1 MSATAMT
8 KVLRNKTINI
18 NSIVAGL
25 ALIAALVMA
34 VIGITVYGAPVGSL
48 AILTVFFVIYVQIP
62 GLLIVRRLG
71 LDKGHISTALALGIF
86 AGWAFELAIYFLA
99 DLLRLDIILLIMG
112 PLATASYFI
121 DVYRGSRKK
130 LILSKFSIGRISPAF
145 CIFMVLTLFYCI
157 VNTQYVYLSPEIS
170 DFTYMNPDKAYH
182 MGLINSLSH
191 DYPLMSP
198 WIRGVEINYHVF
210 SEMLLSIPVKFFGV
224 QADAVTLSFGP
235 FLTAYCFGMSYYS
248 FFKEMSSRAGRAGLY
263 ALIVILANIYISRY
277 PNVSLA
283 FKFILIND
291 NSSGYGMA
299 ACLMTIVLIGKWY
312 DSFKEGRPGNIA
324 LLVLVTVFVMLTT
337 GIKGPMGAVTVA
349 ALWGTVILGII
360 LRKISPK
367 TLIPLI
373 IISAGFLLVYMV
385 VLGSKGQTNG
395 SGNSII
401 AFAKITN
408 IAYWKKPLIAWL
420 KSIGIPRIIRLPII
434 LIVFM
439 MFFLSVFFLPF
450 CIGYIRELI
459 LVLTG
464 RKEYRIEKVLVYA
477 EFAVGFILMFLLNY
491 SGRSQVYFGLVS
503 AFLAP
508 MIAFWFIEDME
519 KNGAKSKAA
528 EYALVV
534 CLCVM
539 FVTVAYTTATL
550 FDYFDNRIE
559 VAEEHTDPTAKSN
572 KYMNISREEYEAM
585 EWLEHNTEEDA
596 LVAIDRYFSVNPKKY
611 SYKNRWDNRFFLY
624 SVYSNRFN
632 YIAGS
637 GYNMKAAEWP
647 KRKKMIETNKKL
659 YDAGNAERGNLARE
673 LDVDYVVVS
682 KRFTKPV
689 DLSNKDY
696 ELCFSNEDIDIY
708 KIAS

>member
-1 MSATAMT
+1 MR
-8 KVLRNKTINI
+8 KLIKTNS
-18 NSIVAGL
+18 NSISVNIAVAGL
-25 ALIAALVMA
+25 AVLAALVMSI
-34 VIGITVYGAPVGSL
+34 IGIAVYGAPVGSL
-48 AILTVFFVIYVQIP
+48 VILAGFFVIYVQIP

-112 PLATASYFI
+112 PLATASYF
-121 DVYRGSRKK
+121 VEAYRGKRKK
-130 LILSKFSIGRISPAF
+130 LILSRFNLRKLSPAF

-157 VNTQYVYLSPEIS
+157 VNTQYIYLSPEIR

-198 WIRGVEINYHVF
+198 WINGVEINYHIF
-210 SEMLLSIPVKFFGV
+210 SEMLLSIPVRFFGV

-235 FLTAYCFGMSYYS
+235 FLTAYTFGLSYYS
-248 FFKEMSSRAGRAGLY
+248 FFKEMSSRPKRAGIY
-263 ALIVILANIYISRY
+263 ALLVILANIYITRY
-277 PNVSLA
+277 PNVSVA

-291 NSSGYGMA
+291 NSSGYGLA

-312 DSFKEGRPGNIA
+312 ESFKEKRPDSLP
-324 LLVLVTVFVMLTT
+324 LLILVTVFVMLTT

-349 ALWGTVILGII
+349 ALWGTVILGMI

-367 TLIPLI
+367 ALIPLI
-373 IISAGFLLVYMV
+373 IITAGFLVVYTF

-401 AFAKITN
+401 DFANITN

-420 KSIGIPRIIRLPII
+420 KSMGLPTIIRLPIV
-434 LIVFM
+434 LAVFM
-439 MFFLSVFFLPF
+439 VFFLSVFFLPF

-459 LVLTG
+459 LVLSG
-464 RKEYRIEKVLVYA
+464 RKEYRPEKVLVYA

-491 SGRSQVYFGLVS
+491 SGHSQIYFGLAP

-519 KNGAKSKAA
+519 DREEKSQAA
-528 EYALVV
+528 EYALLL
-534 CLCVM
+534 CLGVMCVSL
-539 FVTVAYTTATL
+539 ALTTCTL
-550 FDYFDNRIE
+550 LDYFGKRID
-559 VAEEHTDPTAKSN
+559 VAAEHSNPKASSSKYLSISKS
-572 KYMNISREEYEAM
+572 EYEAM

-659 YDAGNAERGNLARE
+659 YDAANAERGDLARE